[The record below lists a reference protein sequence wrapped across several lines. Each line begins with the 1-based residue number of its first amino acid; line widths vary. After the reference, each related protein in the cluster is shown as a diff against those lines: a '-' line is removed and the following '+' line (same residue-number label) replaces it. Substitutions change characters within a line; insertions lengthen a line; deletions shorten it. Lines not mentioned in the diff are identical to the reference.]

1 MRRGA
6 KMGAA
11 LSSRTDR
18 PGRGPGKAP
27 RGLEGLAERGL
38 KCIFCKILSPFIL
51 LSNTKNENTN
61 TPRGKDRKYRKI
73 VVSISKRSDENCE
86 SEVVQSCDPLC
97 DPMDWSP
104 PGSSFHGILQAR
116 ILEWVAISFSRR
128 SSQPRDRTRV
138 SHVAG
143 RCFTI

>member
-1 MRRGA
+1 
-6 KMGAA
+6 MGAA

-116 ILEWVAISFSRR
+116 TLEWVAIFFSN
-128 SSQPRDRTRV
+128 
-138 SHVAG
+138 A
-143 RCFTI
+143 